1 MNYCSHCG
9 APVRLKI
16 PAGDSLP
23 RHVCER
29 CGAIHYLNPKM
40 VIGAIPEWKDKVLLC
55 RRAIEP
61 RAGLWT
67 LPAGFMENGESTA
80 EGAARETL
88 EEAGARVEPLAG
100 IGIYLS
106 RSLNPGAGVD
116 TTYLRFAFACRLLSI
131 DASRPLDEGIVRTVW
146 LTPDEARA
154 RHAMHR
160 SPLVMRTLDDFLAG
174 RRFPLE
180 LLYAHPGCL
189 VAHA

>member
-1 MNYCSHCG
+1 MERWKPSVTAAAVVERDGRFLFVEENTPEG
-9 APVRLKI
+9 LRLNQ
-16 PAGDSLP
+16 PAGHLDP
-23 RHVCER
+23 GE
-29 CGAIHYLNPKM
+29 
-40 VIGAIPEWKDKVLLC
+40 
-55 RRAIEP
+55 
-61 RAGLWT
+61 T
-67 LPAGFMENGESTA
+67 LAQ
-80 EGAARETL
+80 AAVREAL
-88 EEAGARVEPLAG
+88 EEAGARVEPVAG
-100 IGIYLS
+100 VGIYMS